1 MAEKETDLTAP
12 TGHTDAV
19 GEAEQAE
26 PSSAAPQGDPSAAAP
41 QGEPTPATSQSD
53 PTPAAKPV
61 RASRSGAGGRWAGWA
76 ALVLVVI
83 LAIYFFRWSER
94 TGRELARRVQE
105 GELKMAQSDAQ
116 QRQSQDLLRDL
127 QNRAAVSE
135 AKLGE
140 VLGQQAQLELLYR
153 AVTEDTID
161 AMLADVESSIALAAQ
176 QLAAAGNPQGP
187 LIALQGAE
195 HRLARGNDAR
205 LVPLRAAIARDIER
219 LRAAA
224 GGDSVALAM
233 RLDGLIGKIED
244 LPLLATQARPAF
256 EPAKGGIAPG
266 DERAGETPPPGWL
279 SRLLSMG
286 ALRAE
291 LAQLVRVRRIDAP
304 DAALVAPEQA
314 YFLRE
319 NLRLQLLNARLTL
332 LSRND
337 ALFRN
342 DLERAIGWLG
352 TYYDRTDKQVAATI
366 EQLRQLRAARASGEI
381 PTVSESLTAV
391 RAARGVRDAKR

>member
-1 MAEKETDLTAP
+1 MAEKETELAAP
-12 TGHTDAV
+12 TAHTDPV
-19 GEAEQAE
+19 GEAEQAGA
-26 PSSAAPQGDPSAAAP
+26 SSAAPQ
-41 QGEPTPATSQSD
+41 SD
-53 PTPAAKPV
+53 PEPAAKPV

-94 TGRELARRVQE
+94 TGRELARRVHE

-127 QNRAAVSE
+127 QNRSAVSE

-161 AMLADVESSIALAAQ
+161 AMLADVESSVALAAQ

-244 LPLLATQARPAF
+244 LPLIATQARPAA
-256 EPAKGGIAPG
+256 EPAKAGTAAD
-266 DERAGETPPPGWL
+266 DERAGETPSPGWM

-332 LSRND
+332 LARND

-352 TYYDRTDKQVAATI
+352 TYYDRSDRQVAATI
-366 EQLRQLRAARASGEI
+366 EQLRQLRAARAAGDI
-381 PTVSESLTAV
+381 PTVNESLAAV
-391 RAARGVRDAKR
+391 RAARGARDTKR